1 MGRWWSLTPWLS
13 FPPRRYEQPKCD
25 HTARAH
31 PIKARDLYKGRQLPG
46 RRRRGGGAGWG
57 RCFRARGPLSGQR
70 PRSGSGSSL
79 VAAPRGP
86 RSAVRG
92 QPGAHRWRPQWG
104 RASGPAHAAGLGE
117 ARLRPAPQR
126 TRGVP
131 GSGHAQGAPSAAPVT
146 RREARQA
153 LARRLPTSLPSC
165 WARSCHSGFK
175 ASSSILV
182 AGEFHSKVC
191 ATVQRRRVR
200 PRGYSNTLTAGCAR
214 ALPRASVVAGL
225 LGRLRPRPPGTA
237 PRGKERPGPCRPH
250 PRRSRRSVLRGGR
263 GLQRPCPPRVASP
276 TASVRPSKLVTS
288 LFPFEPLLSL

>member
-1 MGRWWSLTPWLS
+1 MGPVL
-13 FPPRRYEQPKCD
+13 PRAVAPCLGSVLGAAAAAASWPR
-25 HTARAH
+25 
-31 PIKARDLYKGRQLPG
+31 PG
-46 RRRRGGGAGWG
+46 
-57 RCFRARGPLSGQR
+57 
-70 PRSGSGSSL
+70 
-79 VAAPRGP
+79 VRGP
-86 RSAVRG
+86 RSA
-92 QPGAHRWRPQWG
+92 WRPQWG
-104 RASGPAHAAGLGE
+104 RASGPDAAGLGE
-117 ARLRPAPQR
+117 VRLRPAPQR
-126 TRGVP
+126 TPGVP

-165 WARSCHSGFK
+165 WARSCRSGFK

-200 PRGYSNTLTAGCAR
+200 PRGYSNTLTAGCAH

-237 PRGKERPGPCRPH
+237 PRGKERPGPCRPR

-276 TASVRPSKLVTS
+276 TASVRPSKLLTS